1 MLLEYASCG
10 VIIGISDVDNH
21 LVVAYRG
28 TMNSEQLVEQLLTAF
43 AGMTKKETLHIM
55 RGLEYY
61 LKAKRSNVFYLIS

>member
-43 AGMTKKETLHIM
+43 AGMTSSGIGGEVI
-55 RGLEYY
+55 
-61 LKAKRSNVFYLIS
+61 FLIIFTKNIFS